1 MGVPHLNA
9 LFCAQCQ
16 RGVEKKSLSMFKG
29 WRVAVDASI
38 FMYRYKEQ
46 GVLLEN
52 LFNMINLLKKHNI
65 IPCFIFDGKPPEEKK
80 AVLKARREERET
92 AATEYIRIATLVE
105 TTPDMDS
112 QTKKKNEDKME
123 ELKQKMTRI
132 TIDDVQRVKKLLDG
146 MGIVWVDAKGEADL
160 LCAKLCI
167 KKYVNACLSD
177 DMDMFVY
184 GCPVVWRHFSLLQET
199 VVSYNL
205 NVICE
210 CLGMTKQQLTEVCVV
225 SETDYS
231 YGSEKKSN
239 LTVSIKLLKRFINS
253 GSKDG
258 FYEWL
263 DCNTTYVNDMYA
275 LYSHLAMFDT
285 RYVYV
290 DSKVFGKRGSLKFK
304 QEDFDKIKDVLETE
318 NFFFPR
324 NRL

>member
-9 LFCAQCQ
+9 LFCSQCQ
-16 RGVEKKSLSMFKG
+16 RGVEKKPLHSFKG
-29 WRVAVDASI
+29 WKVAVDASI

-52 LFNMINLLKKHNI
+52 IFNLVNMLKKNDI
-65 IPCFIFDGKPPEEKK
+65 VPCFIFDGKPPEEKK
-80 AVLKARREERET
+80 ALLNARRNERYN
-92 AATEYIRIATLVE
+92 AASEYNRLSLLLME
-105 TTPDMDS
+105 NGNEMDADER
-112 QTKKKNEDKME
+112 KKNEEKME
-123 ELKQKMTRI
+123 SLKHKMTRI
-132 TIDDVQRVKKLLDG
+132 TGEDLANVKKLLDG
-146 MGIVWVDAKGEADL
+146 MGVIWVEARGEADL

-184 GCPVVWRHFSLLQET
+184 GCPVVWRHISILQES

-210 CLGMTKQQLTEVCVV
+210 CLGMTKEQLTEVCVA

-231 YGSEKKSN
+231 YGTERKTN
-239 LTVSIKLLKRFINS
+239 LNASIKLMKRYINS
-253 GSKDG
+253 GARDG

-263 DCNTTYVNDMYA
+263 DNNTDYVNDMYA
-275 LYSHLAMFDT
+275 LYSQLAMFDT

-290 DSKVFGKRGSLKFK
+290 DTKVFGKRGTLRFK
-304 QEDFDKIKDVLETE
+304 QQDEDIVREVLETE

-324 NRL
+324 K

>member
-9 LFCAQCQ
+9 VFCSQCQ
-16 RGVEKKSLSMFKG
+16 RGVEKKPLHSFKG
-29 WRVAVDASI
+29 WKVAVDASI

-52 LFNMINLLKKHNI
+52 MFNMVNMMKKNDI
-65 IPCFIFDGKPPEEKK
+65 VPCFVFDGKPPEEKK
-80 AVLKARREERET
+80 AMLNARRNDRET
-92 AATEYIRIATLVE
+92 AANEYNKIATLLE
-105 TTPDMDS
+105 SDMEMSVDER
-112 QTKKKNEDKME
+112 KKNEE
-123 ELKQKMTRI
+123 RLETLKHKMTRI
-132 TIDDVQRVKKLLDG
+132 TCNDLTNVKRLLDG
-146 MGIVWVDAKGEADL
+146 MGVVWVEARGEADL

-167 KKYVNACLSD
+167 KRFVNACLSD

-184 GCPVVWRHFSLLQET
+184 GCPVVWRHLSILQES
-199 VVSYNL
+199 VVSYDL

-210 CLGMTKQQLTEVCVV
+210 CLGMSKAQLTEVCVA

-231 YGSEKKSN
+231 YGTDRKTN
-239 LTVSIKLLKRFINS
+239 LHASMKLMKRYINS

-263 DCNTTYVNDMYA
+263 DSNTDYVSDMYA
-275 LYSHLAMFDT
+275 LYAQLAMFDT

-290 DSKVFGKRGSLKFK
+290 DTKVFGKRGSLKFK
-304 QEDFDKIKDVLETE
+304 TSDDDIIREVLEEE

-324 NRL
+324 K